1 MGDIMNTGSIHEY
14 NEFLGIETLNP
25 LVAVIDFRRVR
36 VPRHKKK
43 LYGFYGICLKDKIH
57 GGDLTYGRSRY
68 DYQEGVRWCS
78 WPGAGGRHRR
88 RRPDPLAPK
97 AMPCFSIPT
106 CCAARALPAG

>member
-36 VPRHKKK
+36 VLRHKKK
-43 LYGFYGICLKDKIH
+43 LYGFLRHLPERQDTR

-68 DYQEGVRWCS
+68 DYQGGVRWCS
-78 WPGAGGRHRR
+78 WPRGRW
-88 RRPDPLAPK
+88 
-97 AMPCFSIPT
+97 
-106 CCAARALPAG
+106 PA